1 MLSVLIPAR
10 NEAYLARTIA
20 DVLENARG
28 NVEVI
33 AVCDGYEPDLSV
45 IRDARLLVVH
55 HARAEGMRQSI
66 NEAAS
71 IATGGHLMKLDAHCM
86 MAPGFDVT
94 LTAHLDDNWVVT
106 PMRYGFD
113 PVTWTRDNVGIGA
126 HYLTYPEHSD
136 QRKAGLHARH
146 WKQRA
151 EARAGVWLDDDMS
164 FQGSCWCMSRTHWD
178 RLGGLSVEGY
188 GPFIQE
194 PQEIGLKTWL
204 GGGRVK
210 IHRGTWY
217 AHWRKREGQ
226 GYVLSPRQSRE
237 GLLYSTDYWMH
248 DRWPE
253 RVHDMRW
260 LIEQFSPVPGWPE
273 TW

>member
-1 MLSVLIPAR
+1 MRSVTVVLPASMCAVIPVFRMLSRSP
-10 NEAYLARTIA
+10 
-20 DVLENARG
+20 
-28 NVEVI
+28 
-33 AVCDGYEPDLSV
+33 
-45 IRDARLLVVH
+45 
-55 HARAEGMRQSI
+55 Q
-66 NEAAS
+66 
-71 IATGGHLMKLDAHCM
+71 AT
-86 MAPGFDVT
+86 
-94 LTAHLDDNWVVT
+94 
-106 PMRYGFD
+106 
-113 PVTWTRDNVGIGA
+113 
-126 HYLTYPEHSD
+126 
-136 QRKAGLHARH
+136 
-146 WKQRA
+146 
-151 EARAGVWLDDDMS
+151 
-164 FQGSCWCMSRTHWD
+164 

-237 GLLYSTDYWMH
+237 GLLYSTDYWMR
-248 DRWPE
+248 DRWPD